1 VGQTGFCLVARATVA
16 CRAATENIPAMPSAT
31 KPRLSGI
38 SVLLVD
44 DDEDD
49 LALLLALLT
58 QAGARV
64 TAVSTVEAA
73 LREFE
78 KDRPDVI
85 VSDLVM
91 KGHDG
96 FTLIRR
102 IRRAPEGGGEI
113 PCIAMSAFVGTA
125 RQQKQVLAE
134 GFTEFLAKP
143 VHDRIVDT
151 VTGLISPR
159 KSA

>member
-1 VGQTGFCLVARATVA
+1 MSGPT
-16 CRAATENIPAMPSAT
+16 
-31 KPRLSGI
+31 PRLNGI

-78 KDRPDVI
+78 KAVPDVV

-102 IRRAPEGGGEI
+102 IRRSTADGKRKI
-113 PCIAMSAFVGTA
+113 PCIAISAFVGTD
-125 RQQKQVLAE
+125 RQLKQVLAE

-143 VHDRIVDT
+143 VHDRIVDI
-151 VTGLISPR
+151 VMGLVAQTR
-159 KSA
+159 EA

>member
-1 VGQTGFCLVARATVA
+1 MAPPAR
-16 CRAATENIPAMPSAT
+16 
-31 KPRLSGI
+31 RLDGL

-73 LREFE
+73 LRELQ
-78 KDRPDVI
+78 KQVPDIV

-102 IRRAPEGGGEI
+102 IRRLPVDGGRKI
-113 PCIAMSAFVGTA
+113 PCIAISAFVGTP
-125 RQQKQVLAE
+125 RQREQVLSE
-134 GFTEFLAKP
+134 GYTEFLAKP

-151 VTGLISPR
+151 LARIAPSSG
-159 KSA
+159 

>member
-1 VGQTGFCLVARATVA
+1 MSGPT
-16 CRAATENIPAMPSAT
+16 
-31 KPRLSGI
+31 PRLHGI

-78 KDRPDVI
+78 KAVPDVV

-102 IRRAPEGGGEI
+102 IRRSTAGGKRKI
-113 PCIAMSAFVGTA
+113 PCIAISAFVGTD
-125 RQQKQVLAE
+125 RQLKQVLAE

-151 VTGLISPR
+151 VTGLVAQAR
-159 KSA
+159 EA

>member
-1 VGQTGFCLVARATVA
+1 
-16 CRAATENIPAMPSAT
+16 MPGP

-73 LREFE
+73 LREFA
-78 KDRPDVI
+78 KQRPDVV

-102 IRRAPEGGGEI
+102 IRRSPDGGGRI

-125 RQQKQVLAE
+125 RQRAHILEE
-134 GFTEFLAKP
+134 GFTEFLGKP
-143 VHDRIVDT
+143 VHENIVDT
-151 VTGLISPR
+151 VAGLVSPPD
-159 KSA
+159 A

>member
-1 VGQTGFCLVARATVA
+1 
-16 CRAATENIPAMPSAT
+16 MSAST
-31 KPRLSGI
+31 PRLTGI

-73 LREFE
+73 LREFQ
-78 KDRPDVI
+78 KAIPDVV

-102 IRRAPEGGGEI
+102 IRRSPADGRRSI
-113 PCIAMSAFVGTA
+113 PCIAISAFVGTE

-134 GFTEFLAKP
+134 GYTEFLSKP

-151 VTGLISPR
+151 VSGLVAPTR
-159 KSA
+159 

>member
-1 VGQTGFCLVARATVA
+1 MSP
-16 CRAATENIPAMPSAT
+16 PAG
-31 KPRLSGI
+31 RLDGV

-73 LREFE
+73 LRELQ
-78 KDRPDVI
+78 KQVPDIV

-96 FTLIRR
+96 FTLVRR
-102 IRRAPEGGGEI
+102 IRRLPADGGRKI
-113 PCIAMSAFVGTA
+113 PCVAISAFVGTPRQ
-125 RQQKQVLAE
+125 RQQVLTE
-134 GFTEFLAKP
+134 GYTEFLAKP

-151 VTGLISPR
+151 LARMVPPR
-159 KSA
+159 R